1 MVRAFALSL
10 LTLLLPATV
19 WACEAPNPCA
29 LGDRS
34 YHLRVPDTWDG
45 QSPLP
50 VLLHF
55 HGWARQGDLIVRHD
69 RIATRIVSD
78 RFLLLA
84 PNGLGKTWDF
94 WQAGS
99 RDTPFARAVLKD
111 AATRYPID
119 PDRIYISGYSWG
131 ANMAW
136 RFVCEDGADI
146 AALLAVSGALPG
158 LVGCD
163 TRPRNVRQVYG
174 LDDTVLPYPFGP
186 DGDTTYAVLPWR
198 RMLGCA
204 TTGAELGTWAARPF
218 LTFTRTAWA
227 CADAAEVVLDTHP
240 GGHFI
245 PHDWIAIQL
254 EELEGAGQRPG
265 VN

>member
-1 MVRAFALSL
+1 MLRAFS
-10 LTLLLPATV
+10 LTLLLLSLPATV
-19 WACEAPNPCA
+19 SACAGQAPCT

-55 HGWARQGDLIVRHD
+55 HGWARQGDLIVRHN

-94 WQAGS
+94 WLAGS
-99 RDTPFARAVLKD
+99 RDTPFARAVLED
-111 AATRYPID
+111 AGKRFPID
-119 PDRIYISGYSWG
+119 PDRIYVSGYSWG

-136 RFVCEDGADI
+136 RFVCENGADV

-158 LVGCD
+158 LTDCA
-163 TRPRNVRQVYG
+163 TQPRTVRQVYG
-174 LDDTVLPYPFGP
+174 LDDSVLPYPFGP
-186 DGDTTYAVLPWR
+186 DGGTAHAVLP
-198 RMLGCA
+198 
-204 TTGAELGTWAARPF
+204 
-218 LTFTRTAWA
+218 
-227 CADAAEVVLDTHP
+227 
-240 GGHFI
+240 
-245 PHDWIAIQL
+245 
-254 EELEGAGQRPG
+254 
-265 VN
+265 